1 MNLLTPSCVAAS
13 DILSCVSWKN
23 TKTFQAI
30 AAKETQLKHYKRMGA
45 SAEVLQLV
53 ELESKP
59 FGSVA
64 EKMMCE
70 IFGLGPRTSTQN
82 DASLDGVKIE
92 IKCARYW
99 AGKDECVWQHLEEDH
114 DYDYALF
121 AVLDFHGWK
130 VWGIHKSVLMGELR
144 DKKIVTKQ
152 GKQGFWTSK
161 SAVLPYMTQINTID
175 ALKAALQGGPRSPSP
190 TPVEDGES
198 KSPKLNPTC
207 LRSVMP
213 EIYKSD

>member
-1 MNLLTPSCVAAS
+1 MNLLTPTCVAAS

-23 TKTFQAI
+23 TKAFKTI
-30 AAKETQLKHYKRMGA
+30 AEKETQLKHYKRMGA

-70 IFGLGPRTSTQN
+70 ILGLGPRTSTQN
-82 DASLDGVKIE
+82 DATLDGVKIE

-99 AGKDECVWQHLEEDH
+99 AGKDDCVWQHLEEDH

-144 DKKIVTKQ
+144 DKKIVTFQ
-152 GKQGFWTSK
+152 GKQGFWTKK

-175 ALKAALQGGPRSPSP
+175 ALKAALQGGPRSPL
-190 TPVEDGES
+190 TPS
-198 KSPKLNPTC
+198 FNPTEGG
-207 LRSVMP
+207 V
-213 EIYKSD
+213 

>member
-23 TKTFQAI
+23 TKSFQTI
-30 AAKETQLKHYKRMGA
+30 AEKETQLKYYKRMGA

-82 DASLDGVKIE
+82 DATLDGAKLE
-92 IKCARYW
+92 IKCARRW
-99 AGKDECVWQHLEEDH
+99 AGKDDCVWQHLEEDH

-152 GKQGFWTSK
+152 GKQGYWTKK

-175 ALKAALQGGPRSPSP
+175 DLMRGLQGGPGSPL
-190 TPVEDGES
+190 TPS
-198 KSPKLNPTC
+198 LNPTEGG
-207 LRSVMP
+207 VQGEP
-213 EIYKSD
+213 

>member
-1 MNLLTPSCVAAS
+1 MNLLTPTCVAAS

-30 AAKETQLKHYKRMGA
+30 AAKETQLKHYKHMGA

-82 DASLDGVKIE
+82 DATLGDAKIE
-92 IKCARYW
+92 TKCARYW
-99 AGKDECVWQHLEEDH
+99 AGKDDCVWQHLEEDH

-152 GKQGFWTSK
+152 GKQGYWTKK

-175 ALKAALQGGPRSPSP
+175 SLKAAIQGGPRSPL
-190 TPVEDGES
+190 TPS
-198 KSPKLNPTC
+198 LN
-207 LRSVMP
+207 SV
-213 EIYKSD
+213 

>member
-1 MNLLTPSCVAAS
+1 MNLLTPALVAAG

-23 TKTFQAI
+23 TKSFQTI
-30 AAKETQLKHYKRMGA
+30 AAKETQLKYYKRKGA

-82 DASLDGVKIE
+82 DATLNGTKIE

-99 AGKDECVWQHLEEDH
+99 AGKDDCVWQHLEEDH
-114 DYDYALF
+114 DYDYAMF

-130 VWGIHKSVLMGELR
+130 VWGIQKSVLMGELR
-144 DKKIVTKQ
+144 DKKIVTFQ
-152 GKQGFWTSK
+152 GKQGFWTKK
-161 SAVLPYMTQINTID
+161 SAVLPYMTQVNTIE
-175 ALKAALQGGPRSPSP
+175 ALKAAIQVGPGSPL
-190 TPVEDGES
+190 TPS
-198 KSPKLNPTC
+198 LKSPDAA
-207 LRSVMP
+207 
-213 EIYKSD
+213 KSD

>member
-23 TKTFQAI
+23 TKSFQTI
-30 AAKETQLKHYKRMGA
+30 AEKETQLKYYKRMGA

-144 DKKIVTKQ
+144 EKKIVTKQ

-175 ALKAALQGGPRSPSP
+175 ALKAALLRGRSPPHAPSLQ
-190 TPVEDGES
+190 TES
-198 KSPKLNPTC
+198 TEGGVQGVAP
-207 LRSVMP
+207 
-213 EIYKSD
+213 

>member
-23 TKTFQAI
+23 TKSFQTI
-30 AAKETQLKHYKRMGA
+30 AEKETQLKYYKRMGA

-99 AGKDECVWQHLEEDH
+99 AGKDDCVWQHLEEDH

-175 ALKAALQGGPRSPSP
+175 ALLRGLRPPHAPSLQ
-190 TPVEDGES
+190 TES
-198 KSPKLNPTC
+198 T
-207 LRSVMP
+207 
-213 EIYKSD
+213 

>member
-1 MNLLTPSCVAAS
+1 VF
-13 DILSCVSWKN
+13 
-23 TKTFQAI
+23 KTI
-30 AAKETQLKHYKRMGA
+30 AEKETQLKYYKRMGA
-45 SAEVLQLV
+45 SADVLQLV

-70 IFGLGPRTSTQN
+70 IFALGPRTSTQN

-99 AGKDECVWQHLEEDH
+99 AGKDDCVWQHLEEDH

-175 ALKAALQGGPRSPSP
+175 ALKAAIKGERASQPPAPTEGG
-190 TPVEDGES
+190 V
-198 KSPKLNPTC
+198 
-207 LRSVMP
+207 
-213 EIYKSD
+213 